1 MTTATLSW
9 AWSQDMKPTHKLV
22 LMAIADGIDWNQPW
36 EISRLDRIA
45 QKSGIPFW
53 KVQPIIDQ
61 LANAGYLKYVETN
74 GEPARLM
81 LVRR

>member
-22 LMAIADGIDWNQPW
+22 LMAIADGIDWNQQW
-36 EISRLDRIA
+36 EISHLDRIA
-45 QKSGIPFW
+45 QKSSIAFW
-53 KVQPIIDQ
+53 KVQPIINE
-61 LANAGYLKYVETN
+61 LANAGYLRYVHSP
-74 GEPARLM
+74 GERERLV